1 MTNIVLAAALAIS
14 PADFAQL
21 TNRID
26 ILWADHTNRIERIE
40 RIRSM
45 RKGLPNRNG
54 PPNRPFRIN
63 EAGRRNPK

>member
-26 ILWADHTNRIERIE
+26 ILWAEHTNRIERIE
-40 RIRSM
+40 RMRS
-45 RKGLPNRNG
+45 KRNG